1 MSVEDLIVYGKKYLH
16 SNDVKMLLANVLEY
30 DSLEMLNH
38 LHDNVPNDK
47 VELFKRLIDAR
58 VNNYPLQYILGDVNF
73 YGYKFYVDENVLIP
87 RFETEGLVECALSF
101 IDKHFKAGARVIDL
115 GCGSGVIGITLK
127 KKNSALDVSCL
138 DISKDALKI
147 CERNAKELNANINI
161 IHGDMLDNIN
171 EKFDI
176 IVSNPPYIKTDE
188 EIEDIVKNNE
198 PHIALYGGDDGLT
211 FYNKILSNASRVLN
225 DQFLIAFEIGMTQGN
240 DVTSLAKKYL
250 NNVNVEVLKDLSGKD
265 RYVLIYSNN
274 FD

>member
-47 VELFKRLIDAR
+47 VELYKRLIDAR

-115 GCGSGVIGITLK
+115 GCGSGVIG
-127 KKNSALDVSCL
+127 
-138 DISKDALKI
+138 
-147 CERNAKELNANINI
+147 
-161 IHGDMLDNIN
+161 M
-171 EKFDI
+171 
-176 IVSNPPYIKTDE
+176 P
-188 EIEDIVKNNE
+188 
-198 PHIALYGGDDGLT
+198 
-211 FYNKILSNASRVLN
+211 
-225 DQFLIAFEIGMTQGN
+225 QM
-240 DVTSLAKKYL
+240 YL
-250 NNVNVEVLKDLSGKD
+250 VW
-265 RYVLIYSNN
+265 I
-274 FD
+274 